1 MKGVLIAVA
10 TLVGL
15 VAVVAIIGMLVP
27 REHVAGVTITV
38 RQPPD
43 SVWKVVRD
51 LGGVPQWWSDMK
63 QSVRDPDGG
72 AAERWQ
78 QDVGGFKMALVIE
91 TEEPPRRLVTRIDSP
106 PDGPFGGTWTYDI
119 TPVDS
124 GTKFTVTERGWIG
137 NPLFRF
143 MSRFIFGYY
152 GTQESY
158 LRALGKRFGEAVA
171 PARLPPE

>member
-1 MKGVLIAVA
+1 MKGVLIVVA
-10 TLVGL
+10 TLVAL
-15 VAVVAIIGMLVP
+15 VALLAVIGMLVP
-27 REHVAGVTITV
+27 RDHVAGVTITV

-43 SVWKVVRD
+43 SIWKVVRD
-51 LGGVPQWWSDMK
+51 LGGVPQWWSEMK
-63 QSVRDPDGG
+63 KSERGPDGAG
-72 AAERWQ
+72 IERWQ
-78 QDVGGFKMALVIE
+78 QEVGGFKMALLIE

-106 PDGPFGGTWTYDI
+106 PDGPFGGTWTYDL

-158 LRALGKRFGEAVA
+158 LRALGRRFGEEVA

>member
-1 MKGVLIAVA
+1 V
-10 TLVGL
+10 
-15 VAVVAIIGMLVP
+15 
-27 REHVAGVTITV
+27 
-38 RQPPD
+38 
-43 SVWKVVRD
+43 S
-51 LGGVPQWWSDMK
+51 
-63 QSVRDPDGG
+63 
-72 AAERWQ
+72 
-78 QDVGGFKMALVIE
+78 GFKMALVIE

-152 GTQESY
+152 GTQENY
-158 LRALGKRFGEAVA
+158 VRALGKRFGEEVA

>member
-1 MKGVLIAVA
+1 MKWVLIAAA

-15 VAVVAIIGMLVP
+15 VAIAAIIGMVVP
-27 REHVAGVTITV
+27 REHIAGVTITV

-51 LGGVPQWWSDMK
+51 LGGVPQWWSEMK
-63 QSVRDPDGG
+63 QSVRDPG
-72 AAERWQ
+72 AVGAERWQ
-78 QDVGGFKMALVIE
+78 QDVGGFKMALLVE
-91 TEEPPRRLVTRIDSP
+91 TEEPPRRLVTRVDSP

-137 NPLFRF
+137 SPLFRF

-158 LRALGKRFGEAVA
+158 ARALGRRFGEEVS

>member
-1 MKGVLIAVA
+1 MKGVLVAVA

-15 VAVVAIIGMLVP
+15 VALVAIIGMLVP

-51 LGGVPQWWSDMK
+51 LGGVPQWWSEMK
-63 QSVRDPDGG
+63 KSERGPDGG
-72 AAERWQ
+72 GTERWQ
-78 QDVGGFKMALVIE
+78 QDVGGFKMALLIE

-106 PDGPFGGTWTYDI
+106 PDGPFGGTWTYDL

-158 LRALGKRFGEAVA
+158 VRALGKRFGEEVA

>member
-1 MKGVLIAVA
+1 MKGVLIVLAA
-10 TLVGL
+10 LLGL
-15 VAVVAIIGMLVP
+15 VALVAIIGMFVP
-27 REHVAGVTITV
+27 RDHVAGVTITL

-51 LGGVPQWWSDMK
+51 LGNVPQWWGDMK
-63 QSVRDPDGG
+63 RSERVPNGG
-72 AAERWQ
+72 GAERWAQ
-78 QDVGGFKMALVIE
+78 EVGGFKMALVIE
-91 TEEPPRRLVTRIDSP
+91 TDEPPRHLVTRIDAPADAS
-106 PDGPFGGTWTYDI
+106 FGGTWTYDI

-124 GTKFTVTERGWIG
+124 GSKFTVTERGWIA
-137 NPLFRF
+137 NPVFRF

-158 LRALGKRFGEAVA
+158 LRALGKRFGEEAA

>member
-10 TLVGL
+10 TLLGL
-15 VAVVAIIGMLVP
+15 VALVAIIGMLVP
-27 REHVAGVTITV
+27 REHVAGVTVTV

-51 LGGVPQWWSDMK
+51 LGGLPQWWSDMK

-72 AAERWQ
+72 GAERWQ
-78 QDVGGFKMALVIE
+78 QDVGGFKMALLIE

-158 LRALGKRFGEAVA
+158 VRALGKRFGEEVA